1 MVSLTVVVKYCKKM
15 VPEYSKAALGL
26 HPLIPL
32 YAVDCDENR
41 SLCAEQGVKGFPTVK
56 LFPRGKEQASILF
69 EHSDR
74 TASAFFYFATRR
86 VPHKNKKLYSVEE
99 IEPWVNNKIDQTRVL
114 LLSKAKDIPL
124 MWKVLANKYRDDFT
138 FANHRDRKGKS
149 SEALGYDAGTQKESK
164 ILVYPAGSA
173 NPLLF
178 EGVLK
183 YNSISDFFNS
193 ILDGTAKLTAQTS
206 RVPEDSHKPTPE
218 EKEIERKQEA
228 QRLAL
233 LHGGFSDIID
243 FEKAMKEHG
252 TDFHE
257 AHGHTARSRDT
268 TEDGQM
274 GDSDTG
280 TYEREDP
287 IHRAIR
293 IQLEKEREAKDA
305 HVGSLRKTGE
315 TDQRTATETPLP
327 FATINMKAPLWASET
342 CISKS
347 VKDNVVPSCASP
359 VFEREALPINED
371 DTASQ
376 SGHAKDEL

>member
-1 MVSLTVVVKYCKKM
+1 MYIH
-15 VPEYSKAALGL
+15 PYFPALCCF
-26 HPLIPL
+26 LII
-32 YAVDCDENR
+32 
-41 SLCAEQGVKGFPTVK
+41 Q
-56 LFPRGKEQASILF
+56 
-69 EHSDR
+69 
-74 TASAFFYFATRR
+74 
-86 VPHKNKKLYSVEE
+86 
-99 IEPWVNNKIDQTRVL
+99 KIDQTRVL

-178 EGVLK
+178 EGTCSASFSNPTTLVISDISAGVLK